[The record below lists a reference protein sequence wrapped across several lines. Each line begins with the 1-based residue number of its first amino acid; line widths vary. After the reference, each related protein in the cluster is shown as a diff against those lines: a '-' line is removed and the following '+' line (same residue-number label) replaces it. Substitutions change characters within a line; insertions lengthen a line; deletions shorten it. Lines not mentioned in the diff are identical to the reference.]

1 MCSWK
6 LRDAMWCTEST
17 HASLLVH
24 HAVQCVTCESFHL
37 QAIAE
42 VSEARSGKH
51 TRCVAAHGPVAE
63 PACSECGSRFRV
75 GGPVWSDPIHSQP
88 FVDDMISM
96 VSSNVDAG
104 LSPHPD
110 VLPESD
116 TGSNNRATV
125 LKSRARLLDILR
137 ACRNEVSFHCS
148 SHITALSLF

>member
-1 MCSWK
+1 
-6 LRDAMWCTEST
+6 
-17 HASLLVH
+17 
-24 HAVQCVTCESFHL
+24 
-37 QAIAE
+37 
-42 VSEARSGKH
+42 
-51 TRCVAAHGPVAE
+51 
-63 PACSECGSRFRV
+63 
-75 GGPVWSDPIHSQP
+75 VWSDPIHSLP

-137 ACRNEVSFHCS
+137 ACRNEVR
-148 SHITALSLF
+148 SLFGSHRVLLVALVACSRCFPTLVIARCR